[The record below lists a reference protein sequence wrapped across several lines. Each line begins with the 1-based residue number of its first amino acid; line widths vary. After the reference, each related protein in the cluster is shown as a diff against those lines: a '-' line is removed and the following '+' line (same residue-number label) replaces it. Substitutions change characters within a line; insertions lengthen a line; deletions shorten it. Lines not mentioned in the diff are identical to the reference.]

1 PDIAGKGIANPLGT
15 IGACV
20 LMLEQWGEKK
30 AAQKIVAAQ
39 DRVLAQGYRTA
50 DLSPQ
55 GEEILVNT
63 EQLIQLLLGEIY
75 NLHKLEQN

>member
-1 PDIAGKGIANPLGT
+1 
-15 IGACV
+15 
-20 LMLEQWGEKK
+20 M
-30 AAQKIVAAQ
+30 AAQ

-63 EQLIQLLLGEIY
+63 EQLIQLLLEEIY
-75 NLHKLEQN
+75 NLYNLQNLEIEVLHESYQ